1 MTPPSIKISGFPVMI
16 RRALRDL
23 LVHREMHTAATAYT
37 TMATSEFSGVSSSVA
52 ISAAMEP
59 TVMPMT

>member
-1 MTPPSIKISGFPVMI
+1 MI
-16 RRALRDL
+16 RRAPRDL

-37 TMATSEFSGVSSSVA
+37 TMATNEFSGVSSSVA

-59 TVMPMT
+59 TVMPIT